1 MAQRPHFSARTAI
14 LLLLAQCVLFAALAP
29 PVEAAEKKKR
39 VGSSVTTLRP
49 NKFFKHFDEI
59 KKAGK
64 PELSILVVYVPSNVE
79 NWNDAFRTLANKY
92 KDDDNTNFYTL
103 DKVGGNQDF
112 KELDEYL
119 GERVSFQ
126 ELAKGKP
133 YRLYSLYNGDL
144 ATAQELYAGM
154 GGTGGSFD
162 ILDEDMLLKEIQFRK
177 EGHVYQAEKGERFED
192 VQVPYMYSYS
202 AIAYFPKKGS
212 KLSKA
217 FSSFAKL
224 ALKTVPFLFC
234 YETADPNFTK
244 SLLGAGFEHK
254 PDTVV
259 LYRNYDGQYTIV
271 DAQSSPLKYANKIME
286 ASLPMFI
293 DQEERDGQEEMF
305 SVYGEEVAREI
316 SSSYQRNTYRLEV
329 CFDRERYYEITSI
342 IRDAMYTEAID
353 SKWVNKYVH
362 FMPKTSKRNTKV
374 EVLFEF
380 KNDTSEILIGAVH
393 QKKMGYADKE
403 LYWKM
408 DLEGGKE
415 LTVESLVAW
424 LKKLG
429 NHEIQPFNDPD
440 YGIKS
445 ERRPKFNSGLV
456 KKVVGFTFD
465 EFVNSGKNVFIY
477 FFANSNENSKAFIAN
492 ELKDIAKKY
501 EGQDDITFA
510 KINGPK
516 NKVKDDRFE
525 LPSYPQIYFVNADME
540 VHKFEGLHL
549 KEEIFEW
556 IDAKRTK
563 LFTRDDAMGGNKGEL

>member
-79 NWNDAFRTLANKY
+79 NWNDTFRTLANKY

-112 KELDEYL
+112 KELDEYF

-224 ALKTVPFLFC
+224 ALKNNPFLFC

-244 SLLGAGFEHK
+244 SLLGAGF
-254 PDTVV
+254 
-259 LYRNYDGQYTIV
+259 
-271 DAQSSPLKYANKIME
+271 
-286 ASLPMFI
+286 
-293 DQEERDGQEEMF
+293 
-305 SVYGEEVAREI
+305 
-316 SSSYQRNTYRLEV
+316 
-329 CFDRERYYEITSI
+329 
-342 IRDAMYTEAID
+342 
-353 SKWVNKYVH
+353 
-362 FMPKTSKRNTKV
+362 
-374 EVLFEF
+374 
-380 KNDTSEILIGAVH
+380 
-393 QKKMGYADKE
+393 
-403 LYWKM
+403 
-408 DLEGGKE
+408 
-415 LTVESLVAW
+415 
-424 LKKLG
+424 
-429 NHEIQPFNDPD
+429 
-440 YGIKS
+440 
-445 ERRPKFNSGLV
+445 
-456 KKVVGFTFD
+456 
-465 EFVNSGKNVFIY
+465 
-477 FFANSNENSKAFIAN
+477 
-492 ELKDIAKKY
+492 
-501 EGQDDITFA
+501 
-510 KINGPK
+510 
-516 NKVKDDRFE
+516 
-525 LPSYPQIYFVNADME
+525 
-540 VHKFEGLHL
+540 
-549 KEEIFEW
+549 
-556 IDAKRTK
+556 
-563 LFTRDDAMGGNKGEL
+563 